1 MKDERHRI
9 PTRTTKHS
17 CHSRNGITGEGGS
30 SFTPGTNSDNNNRVT
45 PRTNSAINIAT
56 SRLQAGVNVS
66 PITDIFSPSCTV
78 LVRHPNNNR
87 QITTADVGEQDQS
100 MRDHISLLNEP
111 KVAAKTDSNEDYLR
125 HVGPIEQPRQGDPAS
140 VRLRAEET
148 FLANQATLAANR
160 AVGVVVR
167 GSVATAMGGVAAVAV
182 VNGGDTTKS
191 NDDQEIVSVC
201 VCACVRV

>member
-1 MKDERHRI
+1 
-9 PTRTTKHS
+9 
-17 CHSRNGITGEGGS
+17 
-30 SFTPGTNSDNNNRVT
+30 
-45 PRTNSAINIAT
+45 
-56 SRLQAGVNVS
+56 
-66 PITDIFSPSCTV
+66 
-78 LVRHPNNNR
+78 
-87 QITTADVGEQDQS
+87 

-167 GSVATAMGGVAAVAV
+167 GSVATAMGGVAAVD
-182 VNGGDTTKS
+182 NDGDTTKS
-191 NDDQEIVSVC
+191 NNDQEIVSVC
-201 VCACVRV
+201 VCVRACVCDNIKYNSIIPLF